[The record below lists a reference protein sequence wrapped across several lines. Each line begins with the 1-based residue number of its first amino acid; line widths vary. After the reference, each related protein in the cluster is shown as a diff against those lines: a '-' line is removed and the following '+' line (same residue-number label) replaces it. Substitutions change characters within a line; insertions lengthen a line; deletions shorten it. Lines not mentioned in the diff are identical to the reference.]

1 LRIRFGGRFEPE
13 NFIEENAIE
22 EKEFIIRSIFNNDYC
37 PLLKC
42 FSINTYGKQRWKTAI
57 PSLISTTKPTKIKHL
72 SMDLCTFSDFIKL
85 LPALKNVTSFHT
97 DYYLHFDNESNQY
110 LQNMAIAIPLLSKCI
125 RMQLKLSD
133 DMMFE
138 HVEYILK
145 QAPNLKDLFLWGWYH
160 LLNAKKLEN
169 LLLVQCPN
177 LVKLELVCTG
187 FSWDDNLDQAV
198 DNFEQDRKTSAFWL
212 ERNIT
217 IDDEDR
223 SDQFYRDDIT
233 IQFNIKKVT
242 FIQMLTDFY
251 AFFKI
256 SVKTTNRIEW
266 DGQMIFVQHISFY
279 KQIFFLSEFS
289 FGCFSF
295 FIVTLFLRISLLLFL
310 LQVHFCFLFFYV
322 IGIWINIIIAL
333 PYRIHLSAAKYDVKR
348 RVVSHIQDIGDAGEV
363 PCH

>member
-1 LRIRFGGRFEPE
+1 MKNILPIMNVINIRSLRLKESNETRHFFSIYSLNSLVQLRLLSLGYMYSLNDDSFTFWKQLSYLKYLRLLRIVFLGNLFEPE
-13 NFIEENAIE
+13 NSVE

-37 PLLKC
+37 PLLKY
-42 FSINTYGKQRWKTAI
+42 FSIKTCGRQRWKTAI

-72 SMDLCTFSDFIKL
+72 SVDSFILSDFIKL

-97 DYYLHFDNESNQY
+97 DHQLYFDNESNQY

-125 RMQLKLSD
+125 RMHLKLSD

-145 QAPNLKDLFLWGWYH
+145 QTPNLKDLFLWGWYH

-169 LLLVQCPN
+169 LLSIQCPN

-187 FSWDDNLDQAV
+187 LIGEDNFDQAI
-198 DNFEQDRKTSAFWL
+198 DNFEQDYKTSAFWL

-223 SDQFYRDDIT
+223 SGHDYRSDIT

-251 AFFKI
+251 AFLNF
-256 SVKTTNRIEW
+256 SQNNQSDRMEW
-266 DGQMIFVQHISFY
+266 ANDIHATY
-279 KQIFFLSEFS
+279 
-289 FGCFSF
+289 
-295 FIVTLFLRISLLLFL
+295 FIL
-310 LQVHFCFLFFYV
+310 
-322 IGIWINIIIAL
+322 
-333 PYRIHLSAAKYDVKR
+333 
-348 RVVSHIQDIGDAGEV
+348 
-363 PCH
+363 